1 MTEDYRPEERSPL
14 EKLMGGR
21 PVWVVVKLALVSLFV
36 GFVMSVFGF
45 NALDL
50 VNGAVDLVR
59 DAFRDGAGI
68 FRQMGAYVLAGAA
81 LVVPIWLL
89 MRLSRRR

>member
-1 MTEDYRPEERSPL
+1 MTEDYRPQERSPL
-14 EKLMGGR
+14 EKLMGGS
-21 PVWVVVKLALVSLFV
+21 PFWVVVKLALVSLFV

-50 VNGAVDLVR
+50 VNGAIELVR
-59 DAFRDGAGI
+59 EAVRDGAGI

-81 LVVPIWLL
+81 LVVPVWLL
-89 MRLSRRR
+89 MRLTRGR